1 MEFSNHKIK
10 TYVID
15 GTSQKC
21 LEKITQFVQKQPY
34 EIPFKSAIL
43 NKEFIEINPNYYH
56 SYPYLFAPVF
66 SEIREHLTKLN
77 IAGFLIFKHVMATD
91 RLLDEGKHNPE
102 EYIIASAYKE
112 EGIKILSRLFP
123 ENSQFWSLWEQRKK
137 EYKKAYELDKSQKIS
152 SIKDYE
158 TFADYKSS
166 FGKVAI
172 DALHILSQNKSEKL
186 YLDLL
191 ESHRLFSSGVQLV
204 DDIMDIREDLEQG
217 QFNMAYF
224 TLQTELKRRGLK
236 ASSFSIDQIAKQLYV
251 FDVAKGLFE
260 KSLDYYLKAEK
271 LAEKYNLTYWLS
283 AIRERYN
290 DALMKKLDAYAF
302 KERLKSKLE
311 LGKTGKER
319 STTPSVEK
327 AIEYIISCQ
336 KENGSWEDFYNG
348 AGLSD
353 TWATAFILSN
363 LLQQPTKNYL
373 PKQVLKKGLSFIN
386 FQQTWGYN
394 SCWIPDADSTTFALL
409 SQFLNDNSVNKTGL
423 REWLLYQNSDGGF
436 GTYNNPSNIIS
447 SLNSDAAIDVN
458 GWINSHICVSASAYY
473 FLSKTAL
480 NQVALQKIEKYLLE
494 KVNTQGLWGAY
505 WWTSPIYSTSFMV
518 KSLPY
523 CSNNSLKEKIINSID
538 VLLDFQNDNGSFG
551 DEFEKESP
559 FYTSLVIEAFCQE
572 MTIYKKTKNRIDKAV
587 KWMLSEQKTNGSWE
601 GTPIMRM
608 PASEITKPQQITD
621 WPIGTR
627 GNNIRVID
635 FNRLFTTST
644 AISAL
649 YNYKKVAG

>member
-1 MEFSNHKIK
+1 LKFSTHKIK
-10 TYVID
+10 TYGID
-15 GTSQKC
+15 NTSQKC
-21 LEKITQFVQKQPY
+21 LEQIAQFVQKQPY
-34 EIPFKSAIL
+34 EISFKEAIL
-43 NKEFIEINPNYYH
+43 NQEFIEINPNYYH
-56 SYPYLFAPVF
+56 SYPYLFAPAF
-66 SEIREHLTKLN
+66 SSIKEQLPKLN

-102 EYIIASAYKE
+102 EYLIASAYKE

-137 EYKKAYELDKSQKIS
+137 EYKKAYELDKSKKIS

-158 TFADYKSS
+158 TLADYKSS

-172 DALHILSQNKSEKL
+172 DALHILSQNKNEQL

-204 DDIMDIREDLEQG
+204 DDIMDIREDLQQG

-224 TLQTELKRRGLK
+224 TLHSELKKRGLK
-236 ASSFSIDQIAKQLYV
+236 ASLFSAEQIAKQLYI
-251 FDVAKGLFE
+251 FDIAEELFE
-260 KSLDYYLKAEK
+260 KSLNYYLEAEK
-271 LAEKYNLTYWLS
+271 TATKYNLNYWLS

-302 KERLKSKLE
+302 KEHLKSTLE
-311 LGKTGKER
+311 LDKTGKER

-327 AIEYIISCQ
+327 AVEYIISKQ
-336 KENGSWEDFYNG
+336 NKNGSWYDFYNG

-353 TWATAFILSN
+353 TWATAFVLSN
-363 LLQQPTKNYL
+363 LLQQPTKNYM
-373 PKQVLKKGLSFIN
+373 PKEVLKKGVDLITS
-386 FQQTWGYN
+386 QQTWGYN
-394 SCWIPDADSTTFALL
+394 KYWIPDADSTTFALL
-409 SQFLNDNSVNKTGL
+409 SQFLNDESVNKTAL
-423 REWLLYQNSDGGF
+423 KEWLSYQNSDGGF

-447 SLNSDAAIDVN
+447 SLNSDAFIDVN
-458 GWINSHICVSASAYY
+458 GWINSHTCVSASAYY
-473 FLSKTAL
+473 FLSKTGV

-494 KVNTQGLWGAY
+494 KVNTQGLWDAY
-505 WWTSPIYSTSFMV
+505 WWTSPIYSTSFMI
-518 KSLPY
+518 KSLSY
-523 CSNNSLKEKIINSID
+523 CTNNLLKEKIISSMD
-538 VLLDFQNDNGSFG
+538 ALLQLQNNNGSFG

-572 MTIYKKTKNRIDKAV
+572 MTIYKKSKNRIDKAV
-587 KWMLSEQKTNGSWE
+587 KWLLSEQKTNGSWQ

-608 PASEITKPQQITD
+608 PAPEIIRPKQISN
-621 WPIGTR
+621 WPVGTR

-635 FNRLFTTST
+635 FNRLFTTSI
-644 AISAL
+644 AVSAL
-649 YNYKKVAG
+649 SNYKNIAG